1 MSQDDERGQDDEKD
15 YGDPARCRFACRHR
29 LRYGRRTAAWDHRAL
44 QFYSGDTIVSP
55 SIMTAFAATEA
66 STSLPPSLPSHPVVQ
81 TLRYMTKPLPL
92 LDECARRFGDIFTL
106 QLLGTGNWVL
116 LSSPNDLK
124 TLFTANPEVA
134 HAGEANSSVFGTI
147 TGDSTV
153 FTMDEDP
160 HLRRRRL
167 LLPSFHGE
175 RMKVYFDEM
184 REVTMRA
191 IDSWP
196 VGQSFPMQ
204 RETQR
209 ITLQVILRAVFGIDR
224 DARNERIIRLLTDFA
239 NFGVGS
245 PLLLAPPLQWDLGR
259 YSPWGRVVHLR
270 RETDR
275 AIYAEIARR
284 RS

>member
-1 MSQDDERGQDDEKD
+1 
-15 YGDPARCRFACRHR
+15 
-29 LRYGRRTAAWDHRAL
+29 
-44 QFYSGDTIVSP
+44 
-55 SIMTAFAATEA
+55 MTAIAATEVF
-66 STSLPPSLPSHPVVQ
+66 TSLPPSLPSHPVVQ

-191 IDSWP
+191 INAWP
-196 VGQSFPMQ
+196 VGQPFPMQ

-284 RS
+284 RSAPSNESHDILSLMLQVRDEDG